1 MENNAQKE
9 EQDYMNALKQ
19 IEELKTLNRS
29 TFREDEDYTTLNK
42 QLQDTQE
49 YLLFIESKY
58 KKMLQLRTCIK
69 TENSTLLEAKKEA
82 KITIT

>member
-1 MENNAQKE
+1 MK
-9 EQDYMNALKQ
+9 ALKQ

-49 YLLFIESKY
+49 YLLFIESK
-58 KKMLQLRTCIK
+58 
-69 TENSTLLEAKKEA
+69 
-82 KITIT
+82 

>member
-9 EQDYMNALKQ
+9 EEDYMNALKQ

-49 YLLFIESKY
+49 YLLFIESKH

-69 TENSTLLEAKKEA
+69 KKIQLFW
-82 KITIT
+82 KLKRKQKLP